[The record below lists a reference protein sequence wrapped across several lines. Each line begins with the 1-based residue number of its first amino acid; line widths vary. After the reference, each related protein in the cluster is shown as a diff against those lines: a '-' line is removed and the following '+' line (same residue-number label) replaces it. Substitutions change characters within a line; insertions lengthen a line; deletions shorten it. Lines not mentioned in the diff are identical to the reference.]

1 MRFKKN
7 NDNIIKKIKDEN
19 PNNKNKVSKK
29 KYEKEFEV
37 EPLRL
42 LVIIVNRYQGDFY
55 LSKLKEHGVAAAF
68 LCNGSGTATRDIYDM
83 LGVGEIKKDVILSL
97 VRKNKVQEIFQFVQ
111 DKFNVSKNA
120 KGVAITIPIDAIS
133 GVLLYRF
140 FTDTK
145 ENIIKK
151 ENNENGK

>member
-1 MRFKKN
+1 MIFKKK
-7 NDNIIKKIKDEN
+7 NDNIIQKVKNEN
-19 PNNKNKVSKK
+19 LENKNKVSKK
-29 KYEKEFEV
+29 KYEKEFEI

-55 LSKLKEHGVAAAF
+55 INKLKEHGVAAAF

-83 LGVGEIKKDVILSL
+83 LGVGEIKKDVIFSL
-97 VRKNKVQEIFQFVQ
+97 VRQDKVKEIFDFVQ
-111 DKFNVSKNA
+111 DKFNVSNNA

-151 ENNENGK
+151 ESNENEK